1 MGRYPKDG
9 GSYFKP
15 LLGFHILAQGIPLDF
30 GPFQH
35 CRSHQDEKMS
45 GQDLSQPILPTS
57 SRVMSLTTD
66 PAVPQEPSLLR
77 EPQLAAWAGF
87 RVGMSQAISI
97 EMGRH
102 HGEHAALAMIL
113 KGRTRGRIRS
123 RGEECDFSPGP
134 NSVGLFAPKFDVS
147 WTRWQCEPG
156 AERFVVE
163 LDFADLHQAGDL
175 EQMLTSRRTLR
186 QNLTLS
192 DPQLASLM
200 RLIANEV
207 RGGSPHGALYATSL
221 SISLAAYLCAQYAS
235 GGRTPTRER
244 GVLTAIQK
252 QHVLELVQ
260 RRLHENLSLDE
271 LAAAAGASRFHFL
284 RLFKNSLGMTPYQFV
299 MDQRIAAARQLLE
312 KTSRP
317 LVDVAAATGFSSQSH
332 MSTVMKRHTG
342 LSPGHWRRSR
352 PK

>member
-1 MGRYPKDG
+1 
-9 GSYFKP
+9 
-15 LLGFHILAQGIPLDF
+15 
-30 GPFQH
+30 
-35 CRSHQDEKMS
+35 MS
-45 GQDLSQPILPTS
+45 GQHPSQPSLPTAL
-57 SRVMSLTTD
+57 RTMSLAAD
-66 PAVPQEPSLLR
+66 PAQPHEPSLLR
-77 EPQLAAWAGF
+77 EPQMAAWAGF
-87 RVGMSQAISI
+87 RVGISQAISI
-97 EMGRH
+97 EMERQ

-113 KGRTRGRIRS
+113 RGRTRGRIRS

-156 AERFVVE
+156 AERFILE
-163 LDFADLHQAGDL
+163 LDFADLDQAGDL
-175 EQMLTSRRTLR
+175 DQMLASRRTLR

-192 DPQLASLM
+192 DHQLASLM

-207 RGGSPHGALYATSL
+207 RQGSPHGALYATSL
-221 SISLAAYLCAQYAS
+221 SISLAAYLFSQHAV

-252 QHVLELVQ
+252 KQVLELVQ

-284 RLFKNSLGMTPYQFV
+284 RLFKNSLGVTPYQFV

-312 KTSRP
+312 TTSLP
-317 LVDVAAATGFSSQSH
+317 LVDVAAAAGFSSQSH
-332 MSTVMKRHTG
+332 LSTAMRRRTG
-342 LSPGHWRRSR
+342 LSPGHWRRSTS
-352 PK
+352 K